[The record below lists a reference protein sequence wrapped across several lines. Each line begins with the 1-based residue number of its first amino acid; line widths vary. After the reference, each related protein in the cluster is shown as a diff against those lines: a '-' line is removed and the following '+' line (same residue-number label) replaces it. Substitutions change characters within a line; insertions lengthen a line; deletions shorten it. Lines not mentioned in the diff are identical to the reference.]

1 MKLFNIVIPSIKN
14 DERLKRCLDGIQ
26 KQNFEDFFVTLV
38 LDENNNLN
46 DLKKYKFTI
55 KVLINKN
62 KINMSKKR
70 NWAANKFKSL
80 FLAFIDSD
88 AYPSQNW
95 LKNSA
100 YIINKKIDCFGGPN
114 IPFKKISYSQKISY
128 YCKRSFF
135 VTAHYNFIKYLSKN
149 RHCHWL
155 DSSNMIINRKSFL
168 SINGMNENLYIG
180 EDHDFFFRLKKKY
193 PRLIIFFFK
202 KIYVFHE
209 DREIQYYFF
218 QRFCY
223 GLNVFTSKNTLEKRI
238 LALIPANI
246 IILLIYYFFI
256 LSIEFFLVMMLSSF
270 MLISI
275 FIYLE
280 IKKYIKN
287 NIDRFIVIF
296 AIFLCNL
303 FYGLGTI
310 SSFLCLRNL
319 VEKKIYRKIKKELN
333 AKTFN

>member
-1 MKLFNIVIPSIKN
+1 VKLFNIIIPSIKN
-14 DERLKRCLDGIQ
+14 DQRLKRCLDGIQ
-26 KQNFEDFFVTLV
+26 KQSFKDFFVTLV
-38 LDENNNLN
+38 LDENKKLEN
-46 DLKKYKFTI
+46 LKKYNFEI

-62 KINMSKKR
+62 KINMSTKR

-95 LKNSA
+95 LKNSE
-100 YIINKKIDCFGGPN
+100 YIIKKKIECFGGPN
-114 IPFKKISYSQKISY
+114 IPFRKSSYSQKISY

-135 VTAHYNFIKYLSKN
+135 VTAHYNFIKYLSAN
-149 RHCHWL
+149 RHCQWL
-155 DSSNMIINRKSFL
+155 DSSNMIINRKRFL
-168 SINGMNENLYIG
+168 SINGMNKNLYIG
-180 EDHDFFFRLKKKY
+180 EDHDFFFRLKKKF
-193 PRLIIFFFK
+193 PNLLIFFFK

-223 GLNVFTSKNTLEKRI
+223 GLNVFTSKNTLAKRV
-238 LALIPANI
+238 LALIPAI
-246 IILLIYYFFI
+246 SILFFINYFFI
-256 LSIEFFLVMMLSSF
+256 LSIKFFFVLILSSF
-270 MLISI
+270 MLISV

-287 NIDRFIVIF
+287 NIDRFIVIL

-310 SSFLCLRNL
+310 SYFFCLRNL
-319 VEKKIYRKIKKELN
+319 IEKKIYRKIKKNL
-333 AKTFN
+333 K